1 MITEKRL
8 KRFWLFLFDR
18 YDAKGGMEDF
28 VDSYSTLEEAIED
41 SKINNRGYD
50 SVSIYDSK
58 ESKIVY
64 TK

>member
-1 MITEKRL
+1 MKRL